1 MIAPKVPPAASESTM
16 VIGRRLPEDREA
28 LEAMYAEVF
37 GRDALAESRER
48 WQWQYEL
55 NPHCP
60 PEGPDIWVAKEGGEI
75 LGQYAT
81 MNVRLKIKDRILQ
94 GSWGMDV
101 MVNPHLQ
108 KKGVGTQLF
117 NYWDQHIEAPLGL
130 GLSVSSYALFKK
142 LQWHDVGPVPC
153 FTKPLDVRALLRRRF
168 GVLPAVIIAPLVKAG
183 LWIRYPERKPSPE
196 DYIQIRRLEEPFGKA
211 FDKLWHK
218 ASRGYDFVV
227 ERESRYLEWKFHRIP
242 YVSYEIYQAL
252 RGGELAG
259 YVVLRQAVKNGVRL
273 GLVVDLFAHPED
285 SAACDAL
292 IDWASKWGKDHRV
305 ARLQTFTF
313 HRQWSERLRRK
324 GYIRIKSPMQ
334 FCLHIHS
341 DHVGGSFFQ
350 DTSRWHV
357 TFGDSDMDRTE

>member
-1 MIAPKVPPAASESTM
+1 M
-16 VIGRRLPEDREA
+16 
-28 LEAMYAEVF
+28 
-37 GRDALAESRER
+37 
-48 WQWQYEL
+48 

-81 MNVRLKIKDRILQ
+81 MNVQLKVKDRVVPA
-94 GSWGMDV
+94 SWGMDV

-130 GLSVSSYALFKK
+130 GLSVSSYALFRK
-142 LQWHDVGPVPC
+142 LNWHDVGPVPC
-153 FTKPLDVRALLRRRF
+153 FTKPLDVRVLLRRRF
-168 GVLPAVIIAPLVKAG
+168 GKLPAAILAPLAKAG
-183 LWIRYPERKPSPE
+183 LWLRYPERKEASS
-196 DYIQIRRLEEPFGKA
+196 DFIQIRRLEGSFGKE
-211 FDKLWHK
+211 FDRLWHK
-218 ASRGYDFVV
+218 ASVGYDFVV
-227 ERESRYLEWKFHRIP
+227 ERGSRYLEWKFHQIP
-242 YVSYEIYQAL
+242 HVSYEIYQAL
-252 RGGELAG
+252 REGELVG
-259 YVVLRQAVKNGVRL
+259 YVVLRQAVKNDVRL

-285 SAACDAL
+285 GPAADAL
-292 IDWASKWGKDHRV
+292 IDWASRWGRDRRQ

-313 HRQWSERLRRK
+313 HRQWWERLRRK

-341 DHVGGSFFQ
+341 DHVDDSFFQ

>member
-1 MIAPKVPPAASESTM
+1 MIAPKVPPAASESRI

-28 LEAMYAEVF
+28 LDAMYAEVF
-37 GRDALAESRER
+37 GREALAESHER
-48 WQWQYEL
+48 WRWQYEM

-81 MNVRLKIKDRILQ
+81 MNVCLKVKDRVVPA
-94 GSWGMDV
+94 SWGMDV

-130 GLSVSSYALFKK
+130 GLSVSSYALFRK
-142 LQWHDVGPVPC
+142 LNWYDVGPVPC
-153 FTKPLDVRALLRRRF
+153 FTKPLDVRALLGRRF
-168 GVLPAVIIAPLVKAG
+168 GAFPAALMAPLAKAG
-183 LWIRYPERKPSPE
+183 LWIRYPERKPEPE
-196 DYIQIRRLEEPFGKA
+196 DYIQIRRLEEPFGDA
-211 FDKLWHK
+211 FDRLWHQ
-218 ASRGYDFVV
+218 ASSGYDFVV
-227 ERESRYLEWKFHRIP
+227 ERKSSYLEWKFHQIP
-242 YVSYEIYQAL
+242 YVSYEIYQAF
-252 RGGELAG
+252 REGELVG
-259 YVVLRQAVKNGVRL
+259 YIVLRLAVKNNVRL

-285 SAACDAL
+285 SAAVDAL
-292 IDWASKWGKDHRV
+292 IDWASKWGRDHHA

-313 HRQWSERLRRK
+313 HQQWSERLRRK

-334 FCLHIHS
+334 FCLHLHS
-341 DHVGGSFFQ
+341 DHVDGSFFK